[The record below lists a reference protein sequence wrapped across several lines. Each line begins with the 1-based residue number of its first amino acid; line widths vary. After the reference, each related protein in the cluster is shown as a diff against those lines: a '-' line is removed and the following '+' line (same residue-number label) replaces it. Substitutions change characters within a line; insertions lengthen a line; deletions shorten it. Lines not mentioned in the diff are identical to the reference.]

1 MCGERQEH
9 AMVAEIQKLETAAR
23 MAMGHFE
30 DPTGT
35 TSAKPLD
42 RLPRRAYVLLALAVI
57 GLAIAFF

>member
-1 MCGERQEH
+1 
-9 AMVAEIQKLETAAR
+9 MVAEIQKLETAAR